1 MGEPY
6 ANEISQRIQTSYD
19 FTYMYVESNKTK
31 HVNNGG
37 KTETDCRYREQQ
49 GLPEGG
55 RFGNRWKGEG
65 DQVMCNCCGWTLLYA
80 ALAGRRN
87 VKICW
92 MNERRMNE
100 WMDGWLEER
109 SLNFSVF
116 TTALQ
121 SVTVGVMI
129 ARNRQCSYSIHSPR
143 TIHPTC
149 WKHQGTRQLSRERC
163 TLRGVINAWCG
174 QMPNACIPS
183 VSKHLLNDFAT
194 PGPKLRAGVEQR
206 KTSPNLPAF
215 MELTL

>member
-1 MGEPY
+1 MLRPQPSGDLATCHLQIIAEERTRRTINTQHSSFLGFP
-6 ANEISQRIQTSYD
+6 NEFLKCWNCILKWRVSPI
-19 FTYMYVESNKTK
+19 
-31 HVNNGG
+31 
-37 KTETDCRYREQQ
+37 
-49 GLPEGG
+49 
-55 RFGNRWKGEG
+55 W

-92 MNERRMNE
+92 MNEWRMNE

-163 TLRGVINAWCG
+163 TLRGVINALCG